1 MERCMYISWKDSK
14 RDLSFLSGVP
24 RHSVQLNSV
33 MLNPEHEC
41 HLRLSKM
48 AALFFFFNQ
57 ISIRI
62 AYLTSYCVS
71 RWASPEAQMVK
82 NPPANRGDPSSIPGL
97 GRVPWRRKWQPTP
110 VFLPGEAHGQRSL
123 EGYSP
128 WGHKGSDTTEAT

>member
-1 MERCMYISWKDSK
+1 MYISWKDSK

-48 AALFFFFNQ
+48 AALFFFNQ

-62 AYLTSYCVS
+62 ASFTFYCVS
-71 RWASPEAQMVK
+71 
-82 NPPANRGDPSSIPGL
+82 
-97 GRVPWRRKWQPTP
+97 
-110 VFLPGEAHGQRSL
+110 
-123 EGYSP
+123 
-128 WGHKGSDTTEAT
+128 

>member
-48 AALFFFFNQ
+48 AALFFF
-57 ISIRI
+57 
-62 AYLTSYCVS
+62 
-71 RWASPEAQMVK
+71 
-82 NPPANRGDPSSIPGL
+82 
-97 GRVPWRRKWQPTP
+97 
-110 VFLPGEAHGQRSL
+110 
-123 EGYSP
+123 
-128 WGHKGSDTTEAT
+128 